1 MVVIKLDDYDLKSIY
16 GHTATSSEEE
26 DLGDQVLHVSVTPG
40 QVPSRHRNNPCSAE
54 AQVMLK
60 VAEEMPR
67 THGVVR
73 LYQPAK
79 AYWCLS
85 GFSFGLSLKYC
96 QLAIMRNRLGGSY
109 FFSAF
114 GNRNKESY
122 IL

>member
-79 AYWCLS
+79 
-85 GFSFGLSLKYC
+85 
-96 QLAIMRNRLGGSY
+96 LGGSY